1 MQIQITYYGAFTN
14 YVDKTLPVIDHLV
27 GGPVD
32 ICEGISF
39 TEIKENLR

>member
-1 MQIQITYYGAFTN
+1 MQIQITYYGALAN
-14 YVDKTLPVIDHLV
+14 YVDKNFPVIDHL
-27 GGPVD
+27 VD